1 MLMHRGSSLSHLT
14 RKSNADALRG
24 GARRFHTCCAP
35 VKSWMPPEEFP
46 LEFRSGFLQ
55 TTPMM
60 LPLFSVILATNT
72 VGFVF
77 DALRLFNAI

>member
-1 MLMHRGSSLSHLT
+1 
-14 RKSNADALRG
+14 
-24 GARRFHTCCAP
+24 
-35 VKSWMPPEEFP
+35 MPPEEFP

-77 DALRLFNAI
+77 YALRLFSAI

>member
-1 MLMHRGSSLSHLT
+1 M
-14 RKSNADALRG
+14 K
-24 GARRFHTCCAP
+24 C
-35 VKSWMPPEEFP
+35 WQEFP

-55 TTPMM
+55 TTPLL